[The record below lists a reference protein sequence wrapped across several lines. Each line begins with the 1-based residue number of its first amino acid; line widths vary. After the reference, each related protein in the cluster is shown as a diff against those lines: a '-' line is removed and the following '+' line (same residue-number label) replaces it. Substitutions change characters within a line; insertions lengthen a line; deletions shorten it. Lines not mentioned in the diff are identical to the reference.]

1 MACRVLSLSDSGTAA
16 CGVAADADT
25 AAGPGN
31 TGTIFLGCVVVAAER
46 GSAHAASNAIV
57 AKILTELAPL
67 LADRA
72 PAAAGSAAC
81 RWKFLSSALP
91 FRKSRWRARPRKLAP
106 SRIDRKSTR
115 LNSSHSQI
123 SYAVFCLK

>member
-16 CGVAADADT
+16 CNTAADAGSTDPGAASDAGT
-25 AAGPGN
+25 A
-31 TGTIFLGCVVVAAER
+31 GTIFFVFVVVAAES

-57 AKILTELAPL
+57 AKVLTGLAPL
-67 LADRA
+67 LADHV

-91 FRKSRWRARPRKLAP
+91 FPKLKLRAPRRKPAP
-106 SRIDRKSTR
+106 SRTPRRS
-115 LNSSHSQI
+115 NH
-123 SYAVFCLK
+123 